1 MNKKGFTTVELV
13 LTIILVTTLMATIT
27 SVTLVYRDRADY
39 EEAIASVKDYKNTL
53 TKIIYDDI
61 FGSKN
66 PDNEKLGALNP
77 VTSITYNSVYD
88 YYTLVRKENPI
99 TLKIINV
106 NENDKK
112 EVGIEYGGIRYLVPG
127 SDKGLIEFQNVE
139 FSNQDNI
146 YTMNITFLSKQ
157 FDDPI
162 TIHFVVSNV

>member
-61 FGSKN
+61 L
-66 PDNEKLGALNP
+66 DTINP

-99 TLKIINV
+99 TLKIINI
-106 NENDKK
+106 NKTDKK
-112 EVGIEYGGIRYLVPG
+112 EVGIEYGGIKYLVPG

>member
-39 EEAIASVKDYKNTL
+39 EEAIAGVKDYKNTL

-61 FGSKN
+61 LDTS
-66 PDNEKLGALNP
+66 NP
-77 VTSITYNSVYD
+77 VTSITYDSND
-88 YYTLVRKENPI
+88 NTYTLVRKDNSI

-112 EVGIEYGGIRYLVPG
+112 EVGIEYGGIKYLVPG

>member
-61 FGSKN
+61 LDTS
-66 PDNEKLGALNP
+66 NP
-77 VTSITYNSVYD
+77 VTSITYDSDKD
-88 YYTLVRKENPI
+88 YYTLVRKENSI

-112 EVGIEYGGIRYLVPG
+112 EVGIEYGGIKYLVPG
-127 SDKGLIEFQNVE
+127 SDKGLIEFQDVE

>member
-39 EEAIASVKDYKNTL
+39 EEAIAGVKDYKNTL

-61 FGSKN
+61 LDTS
-66 PDNEKLGALNP
+66 NP
-77 VTSITYNSVYD
+77 VTSITYDSND
-88 YYTLVRKENPI
+88 NTYTLVRKDNSNPI

-112 EVGIEYGGIRYLVPG
+112 EVGIEYDGIKYLVPG
-127 SDKGLIEFQNVE
+127 SDKGLIEFQDVE

>member
-61 FGSKN
+61 L
-66 PDNEKLGALNP
+66 DTTNP
-77 VTSITYNSVYD
+77 VTSIIYD
-88 YYTLVRKENPI
+88 SNNNAYTLVRKDNSNPI

-112 EVGIEYGGIRYLVPG
+112 EVGIEYGGIKYLVPG

>member
-39 EEAIASVKDYKNTL
+39 EEAIAGVKDYKNTL

-61 FGSKN
+61 LDTS
-66 PDNEKLGALNP
+66 NP
-77 VTSITYNSVYD
+77 VTSITYDSND
-88 YYTLVRKENPI
+88 NTYTLVRKDNSI

-112 EVGIEYGGIRYLVPG
+112 EVGIEYGGIKYLVPG
-127 SDKGLIEFQNVE
+127 SDKGLIEFQDVE

>member
-61 FGSKN
+61 L
-66 PDNEKLGALNP
+66 DTTNP
-77 VTSITYNSVYD
+77 VTRITYDSNNNA
-88 YYTLVRKENPI
+88 YTLVRKDNSNPI

-112 EVGIEYGGIRYLVPG
+112 EVGIEYGGIKYLVPG

>member
-39 EEAIASVKDYKNTL
+39 EEAIAGVKDYKNTL

-61 FGSKN
+61 LDTS
-66 PDNEKLGALNP
+66 NP
-77 VTSITYNSVYD
+77 VTSITYDSND
-88 YYTLVRKENPI
+88 NTYTLVRKENSI
-99 TLKIINV
+99 TLKIINI
-106 NENDKK
+106 NGTDKK
-112 EVGIEYGGIRYLVPG
+112 EVGIEYGGIKYLVPG